1 MKEYVYRIHIRPE
14 SAVTQNPFDFCKK
27 NNILGI
33 GWRLDEK
40 NLEKFKEESN
50 FENYKKL
57 VLEQYNKD
65 NGLKK
70 VINCYSEIEEDDLI
84 WARDRDNIFYIC
96 RVTNKWQYSYEHA
109 NDVNDIFSYFP
120 VEYVRVGTI
129 EEVPGKVVNSF
140 RPNAT
145 LQRIHGKSIFE
156 MTKKIYNR
164 KLGNKSYRVE
174 EIEDFLNFLLAE
186 DVEEIIS
193 LYLQLEKNYLIYTS
207 TNKIDTAKY
216 EFVMTSKDG
225 KEKCYTQVKT
235 GNEILV
241 PEDYVNLTE
250 NNNKVYLFTLG
261 GYKGKDIDNVVCLTK
276 DEILDFILKNKEILP
291 SRIKYWIDEIENNS

>member
-14 SAVTQNPFDFCKK
+14 SAVTQNPFDLCKK

-120 VEYVRVGTI
+120 VEYVKVGTI

>member
-14 SAVTQNPFDFCKK
+14 SAITENPFDFCKEK
-27 NNILGI
+27 NILGI
-33 GWRLDEK
+33 GWRLDER
-40 NLEKFKEESN
+40 NLEKLKKENN

-57 VLEQYNKD
+57 VLEQDNKD

-96 RVTNKWQYSYEHA
+96 RVKDKWQYSYEHA

-120 VEYVRVGTI
+120 VEYVKVGTV

-164 KLGNKSYRVE
+164 KFGNKPYRVE

-261 GYKGKDIDNVVCLTK
+261 GYKGKDINNVVCLKK

-291 SRIKYWIDEIENNS
+291 NRIKYWIDEIKNNS

>member
-14 SAVTQNPFDFCKK
+14 SATIQNPFDFCKK

-40 NLEKFKEESN
+40 NLEKLKKENN

-96 RVTNKWQYSYEHA
+96 RVTDKWQYSYEYA

-120 VEYVRVGTI
+120 VEYVKVGTV

-164 KLGNKSYRVE
+164 KLGNKSYKVE

-261 GYKGKDIDNVVCLTK
+261 GYKGKDVNNVVCLKK
-276 DEILDFILKNKEILP
+276 DKILDFILKNKEILP
-291 SRIKYWIDEIENNS
+291 NRIKYWIDSIKK

>member
-1 MKEYVYRIHIRPE
+1 MKEYVYRIYIRPE

-120 VEYVRVGTI
+120 VEYVKVGTI